1 MTESTAYANKGV
13 AFVATLAL
21 HVGGRVKWSGNRLL
35 NATVTCIPP
44 PRRRARVRRYN
55 RAVSVKSCK
64 TTSPFEGGGRG
75 QEGERGELALT
86 GKKAVGVKLSNQPS
100 PPMDV

>member
-1 MTESTAYANKGV
+1 M
-13 AFVATLAL
+13 
-21 HVGGRVKWSGNRLL
+21 RSGRLL
-35 NATVTCIPP
+35 RFKGAVAATGLRRAVTAALFFI

-55 RAVSVKSCK
+55 RAFSVKSSK
-64 TTSPFEGGGRG
+64 TTSLFEGGGRG
-75 QEGERGELALT
+75 QEGEWGELAST

>member
-1 MTESTAYANKGV
+1 MVPRGEKESLSFYGRIPSVTARSV
-13 AFVATLAL
+13 A
-21 HVGGRVKWSGNRLL
+21 SGYRPRPS
-35 NATVTCIPP
+35 AAH
-44 PRRRARVRRYN
+44 RRRARVRRYN
-55 RAVSVKSCK
+55 RAFFVKSSK

-75 QEGERGELALT
+75 QEGEWGELAST